1 LLNNNTKKEFSRL
14 RKKLI
19 LYFILIAVVS
29 ISVSAEII
37 FEFSSGR
44 LKNEIRENLIT
55 TVSSS
60 VSPSVVEKIGVK
72 KLDAAV
78 SDPLSRLRNRMILLL
93 LVVFACIV
101 GAFIL
106 FSRDIVTP
114 MDGIVDATK
123 KIAEGDLT
131 VTVPVMTDDEIG
143 QIAKLI
149 NDMNVNLQDMIMQIR
164 GEISRHKK
172 KIREASDKIF
182 FMGHVE
188 QAEEIID
195 TRKMKLSDFKKMMR
209 LSGDVVKILEL
220 MQEDLTALETF
231 VKMYK
236 TYAIHPEI
244 DQKEIDTVMN
254 EYFEQDE

>member
-1 LLNNNTKKEFSRL
+1 MLNNNTKKEFSRL

-106 FSRDIVTP
+106 FSRDIVAP

>member
-1 LLNNNTKKEFSRL
+1 MINNNKKQFSRL

-19 LYFILIAVVS
+19 LYFILISAVS

-44 LKNEIRENLIT
+44 LKNEIREKLIIT
-55 TVSSS
+55 MSTS
-60 VSPSVVEKIGVK
+60 VSPAIVDKIGVER
-72 KLDAAV
+72 LDAAV
-78 SDPLSRLRNRMILLL
+78 SGPLSQLRNRMILLL
-93 LVVFACIV
+93 LVIFAGIV
-101 GAFIL
+101 GAFVL
-106 FSRDIVTP
+106 FTRDIVSP
-114 MDGIVDATK
+114 MDGIVEATK
-123 KIAEGDLT
+123 KIADGDLT
-131 VTVPVMTDDEIG
+131 VSVPVMTDDEIG
-143 QIAKLI
+143 QIARLI

-195 TRKMKLSDFKKMMR
+195 TKRMKLSDFKNMMK

-220 MQEDLTALETF
+220 MQEDLSALETF

-244 DQKEIDTVMN
+244 EQKEIDRVMN
-254 EYFEQDE
+254 AYIEQDE